1 MSKNKHDLLLI
12 NAKGLKKLVS
22 RTPIYG
28 EPNTNIDVYHSK
40 TGQLIQRKKVGDKGS
55 LNKEYN
61 RPHNNHNNSDHA
73 HDYNGPIRSSERKL
87 TKKEQR
93 EFDKAKKKRRF
104 VIK

>member
-55 LNKEYN
+55 LNK
-61 RPHNNHNNSDHA
+61 DII
-73 HDYNGPIRSSERKL
+73 GLIIIIIIVTTL
-87 TKKEQR
+87 TIMR
-93 EFDKAKKKRRF
+93 VLF
-104 VIK
+104 VLLKGN